1 MSETTQPSFD
11 EIERL
16 MLTQRAIRIFDGSPV
31 DDAIIER
38 ALNAAT
44 HAPSGG
50 NRQPW
55 RFIIVRD
62 RETKRALGVIFDE
75 LGQML
80 YGDDAPERTPWEE
93 VPVLIAVCS
102 ETDSSQ
108 NGASIFPMVQNLL
121 LALHA
126 MGLGAVL
133 TTRWRLRE
141 DEVGP
146 LLGLP
151 NTMEL
156 NAILPVGWPAR
167 RYGRGRRV
175 PVRDLTFG
183 ERFGQ
188 PWR

>member
-1 MSETTQPSFD
+1 MSEKTQASFD
-11 EIERL
+11 DIERL

-31 DDAIIER
+31 DDALIER

-75 LGQML
+75 LGKML
-80 YGDDAPERTPWEE
+80 YGEDAPERTPWEE

-108 NGASIFPMVQNLL
+108 NGASI
-121 LALHA
+121 
-126 MGLGAVL
+126 
-133 TTRWRLRE
+133 
-141 DEVGP
+141 
-146 LLGLP
+146 
-151 NTMEL
+151 
-156 NAILPVGWPAR
+156 
-167 RYGRGRRV
+167 
-175 PVRDLTFG
+175 
-183 ERFGQ
+183 
-188 PWR
+188 